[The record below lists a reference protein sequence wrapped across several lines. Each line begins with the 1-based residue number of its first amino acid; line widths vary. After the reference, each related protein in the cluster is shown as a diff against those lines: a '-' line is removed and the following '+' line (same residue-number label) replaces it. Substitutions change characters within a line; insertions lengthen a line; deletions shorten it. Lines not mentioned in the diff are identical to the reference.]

1 MHLLD
6 GINTNYALLY
16 LAVSFNAMNIFI
28 FDLFLMI
35 VNTNHYT
42 FYSTGDTE
50 TDEAKSS
57 TVTDGRGISRG
68 EKSHL
73 IVWQVQLPLKKGD
86 SIFLPE
92 DIVR

>member
-1 MHLLD
+1 MLK
-6 GINTNYALLY
+6 
-16 LAVSFNAMNIFI
+16 NI
-28 FDLFLMI
+28 D
-35 VNTNHYT
+35 HYT

>member
-16 LAVSFNAMNIFI
+16 LAVFFIAMNILICTYIEIIPSFS
-28 FDLFLMI
+28 L
-35 VNTNHYT
+35 
-42 FYSTGDTE
+42 TGDTE

>member
-1 MHLLD
+1 MLKEID
-6 GINTNYALLY
+6 LLY
-16 LAVSFNAMNIFI
+16 GMITINAMIISTIVRFKSKLVI
-28 FDLFLMI
+28 PLF
-35 VNTNHYT
+35 
-42 FYSTGDTE
+42 TGDTE

-57 TVTDGRGISRG
+57 TVADGRGISRG

>member
-1 MHLLD
+1 M
-6 GINTNYALLY
+6 NTL
-16 LAVSFNAMNIFI
+16 IFEFTSLTI
-28 FDLFLMI
+28 CTYIEIIPCFSL
-35 VNTNHYT
+35 
-42 FYSTGDTE
+42 TGDTE

>member
-1 MHLLD
+1 MIISIRTIKFEL
-6 GINTNYALLY
+6 
-16 LAVSFNAMNIFI
+16 IFR
-28 FDLFLMI
+28 LF
-35 VNTNHYT
+35 
-42 FYSTGDTE
+42 SGDTE

-57 TVTDGRGISRG
+57 TVADGRGISRG